1 MSLFDK
7 FKNGL
12 ARSRSGFAGHLENLF
27 TRGELNDEFYDEL
40 EEIMVSGDVGIETSL
55 KLVAELKDEA
65 NANKIR
71 TVEDFRELLQNKILA
86 IMQTGSEQS
95 FPAEKPLV
103 ILLVGVNGSGKT
115 TSAAKLANLYKLEGK
130 KVMLV
135 AGDTFRA
142 AAVEQLEIW
151 AERAGVDIIKQQA
164 GTDPSALFFDAIN
177 SAKAKGFDVV
187 IGDTAGRLHNKFNL
201 MEELNKIYRVISR
214 SLPGAPHQVLLVV
227 DATTGQ
233 NAMAQAKSF
242 NDALPLNGLILTK
255 LDGTARGG
263 IVIGIRDALDIP
275 VCYVGT
281 GEQMDDLTPFDADLF
296 MKALLDNNSS
306 CS

>member
-7 FKNGL
+7 FKSGF
-12 ARSRSGFAGHLENLF
+12 ARSRSGFAGHLESLF
-27 TRGELNDEFYDEL
+27 NRGELNDEFYDEL
-40 EEIMVSGDVGIETSL
+40 EEILVSGDVGIETSL

-65 NANKIR
+65 KDSKVKTA
-71 TVEDFRELLQNKILA
+71 EDFKELLQNKLLA
-86 IMQTGSEQS
+86 ILQSGSETT
-95 FPAEKPLV
+95 FPTGKPLV
-103 ILLVGVNGSGKT
+103 ILMVGVNGSGKT

-151 AERAGVDIIKQQA
+151 AERTGVDIIRQQM

-177 SAKAKGFDVV
+177 SAKAKGVDVV

-281 GEQMDDLTPFDADLF
+281 GEQINDLTPFDAELF
-296 MKALLDNNSS
+296 LEALLSNSPGRS
-306 CS
+306 

>member
-1 MSLFDK
+1 MSLFEK

-12 ARSRSGFAGHLENLF
+12 ARSRSGFAGHLESLF
-27 TRGELNDEFYDEL
+27 TRGELNDDFYDEL
-40 EEIMVSGDVGIETSL
+40 EEILVSGDVGIETSL

-65 NANKIR
+65 NAGKTR
-71 TVEDFRELLQNKILA
+71 TAEDFRDLLQNKILA
-86 IMQTGSEQS
+86 ILQTGSEQS

-177 SAKAKGFDVV
+177 SAKAKGVDVV

-201 MEELNKIYRVISR
+201 MEELNKIYRVINR

-242 NDALPLNGLILTK
+242 NDALPLDGLVLTK

-281 GEQMDDLTPFDADLF
+281 GEQMDDLTPFDAKLF
-296 MKALLDNNSS
+296 MNALLDNSS
-306 CS
+306 SFS